1 MISCILAL
9 VLSLIGGINAL
20 LAAHA
25 GTCTMSDAGH
35 LGGILFSIPFY
46 AVALIFLA
54 IHTPRRMAFLTTLL
68 LSPFLLWQA
77 AFALNLGFRILALDQ
92 TACEILW
99 GPPYGRDGSE
109 ITYAILWLGTGLG
122 FPVLLAL
129 SLWHKR
135 AKT

>member
-1 MISCILAL
+1 MAL
-9 VLSLIGGINAL
+9 IL
-20 LAAHA
+20 LAIA
-25 GTCTMSDAGH
+25 
-35 LGGILFSIPFY
+35 
-46 AVALIFLA
+46 
-54 IHTPRRMAFLTTLL
+54 TPRRMAFLTTLL
-68 LSPFLLWQA
+68 LSPLVLWQA

-99 GPPYGRDGSE
+99 GPPYGRDASE